1 MPFNGSGTASPPN
14 PPTFPAVS
22 GQTIE
27 AAKFNATIN
36 DIYASLTQCIVK
48 DGQTVI
54 TGVLQWADK
63 PANLAALGAVSLA
76 ATQVIDGVKTF
87 SSPPKSAVAASDA
100 ADLVR
105 KGDLDT
111 LMLSLFPAGSV
122 WMFAMGTVQPGW
134 LEMDGSIKKRADYP
148 RLFAAIG
155 TTYNTGGEAADE
167 FRLPES
173 RGEFPR
179 GWDHGRGVDA
189 GRALG
194 SYQLDASQKI
204 TGTLGGAVQY
214 RAGTV
219 PATGAFSNVSGGPNG
234 NDNAGGDPSRFVDFD
249 SSRVVRTA
257 AETRPRNLALMFC
270 IKT

>member
-27 AAKFNATIN
+27 AAKFNAIIN
-36 DIYASLTQCIVK
+36 DLYACLTQAITK

-54 TGVLQWADK
+54 TGTMQWADAA
-63 PANLAALGAVSLA
+63 ANLAALGGVALTGNQTIA
-76 ATQVIDGVKTF
+76 GVKTF
-87 SSPPKSAVAASDA
+87 GSAPRSSVAASDA
-100 ADLVR
+100 TDLVR

-134 LEMDGSIKKRADYP
+134 LEMDGSIKKRADHP
-148 RLFAAIG
+148 LLFAAIG

-204 TGTLGGAVQY
+204 TGALGGAVQY
-214 RAGTV
+214 RGGAGL
-219 PATGAFSNVSGGPNG
+219 ATGAFGNSSGGPNG
-234 NDNAGGDPSRFVDFD
+234 NDYSGGDPSRYIDFD

>member
-36 DIYASLTQCIVK
+36 DLYACLTQCVTK

-54 TGVLQWADK
+54 TGEFQWAD
-63 PANLAALGAVSLA
+63 AATNLAALAGVALTGNQTIA
-76 ATQVIDGVKTF
+76 GVKTF
-87 SSPPKSAVAASDA
+87 SSAPRSSVAASDDT
-100 ADLVR
+100 DLVR

-111 LMLSLFPAGSV
+111 LLLPAGSV
-122 WMFAMGTVQPGW
+122 WMFAMGTVQTGW

-148 RLFAAIG
+148 RLFTAIG

-204 TGTLGGAVQY
+204 TGALGGSLQY
-214 RAGTV
+214 RGSAGT
-219 PATGAFSNVSGGPNG
+219 ATGAFGNSSGGGVG
-234 NDNAGGDPSRFVDFD
+234 NDDQGGDPSRVIDFD